1 MVVNSPT
8 WVPATELG
16 SSERT
21 AVLLSEPSFQTPHL
35 HFSKAHRASYQMVWP
50 LSRSQPSTLR
60 ADLGFLLSVLEISA
74 THNHTATSNSH
85 VLPSKW
91 GDQGHF
97 FSAAPLRYSFPL
109 FWD

>member
-21 AVLLSEPSFQTPHL
+21 AVLLSEPHFQTPHL
-35 HFSKAHRASYQMVWP
+35 HFSEAHQASYQMVWTQ
-50 LSRSQPSTLR
+50 LSRSQPSMLW
-60 ADLGFLLSVLEISA
+60 ADLGFLFPVLEISA

-85 VLPSKW
+85 ALPRKW
-91 GDQGHF
+91 GD
-97 FSAAPLRYSFPL
+97 
-109 FWD
+109 